1 MGHGRRE
8 HPSAPR
14 RALHLSRAVRGRG
27 SIHVSGPATNK
38 QTPRGAIIT
47 LWNVRLTRR
56 LRNVSK
62 QWGSLTGAA
71 DLLPLS

>member
-27 SIHVSGPATNK
+27 SIHVSGPATNNIL
-38 QTPRGAIIT
+38 AA
-47 LWNVRLTRR
+47 RR
-56 LRNVSK
+56 HHNTMAR
-62 QWGSLTGAA
+62 AA
-71 DLLPLS
+71 YAAAQKRI